1 MAARV
6 ELRALRPEDAA
17 GLQAFREANREFLR
31 PWEPTRDESFYTLE
45 AALAA
50 IEVQQ
55 ADGEAGRGYAFGI
68 FDAGGL
74 VGYVN
79 LNAVVRGVFQNAY
92 LGYAVAEQAN
102 GRGYATD
109 AVCAAVRIAFEE
121 LGLHRVQAAV
131 MPRNAGSIRVLE
143 KAGFRRE
150 GLAEGYLQ
158 INGTWEDHVLF
169 AVTRDEYRSPG

>member
-1 MAARV
+1 VAARV

-17 GLQAFREANREFLR
+17 GLQAFREANRKFLR
-31 PWEPTRDESFYTLE
+31 PCEPTRDEGFYTLE

-55 ADGEAGRGYAFGI
+55 AECEAGRGYAFGI

-92 LGYAVAEQAN
+92 LGSRSQSGRTAEATPRRRCARR
-102 GRGYATD
+102 RGS
-109 AVCAAVRIAFEE
+109 RSRNF
-121 LGLHRVQAAV
+121 GLHRVQAAV
-131 MPRNAGSIRVLE
+131 MPRNAGSIGVLE
-143 KAGFRRE
+143 
-150 GLAEGYLQ
+150 
-158 INGTWEDHVLF
+158 
-169 AVTRDEYRSPG
+169 

>member
-1 MAARV
+1 VAARV
-6 ELRALRPEDAA
+6 ELRALKPEDAP
-17 GLQAFREANREFLR
+17 GLQAFRGANREFLR

-45 AALAA
+45 AALEA
-50 IEVQQ
+50 IDVQQ
-55 ADGEAGRGYAFGI
+55 AEYEAGRAYAFGI

-92 LGYAVAEQAN
+92 LGYAVAEKTN
-102 GRGYATD
+102 GRGYATE

-150 GLAEGYLQ
+150 GLAEGYLL
-158 INGTWEDHVLF
+158 INGTWEDHLLF
-169 AVTRDEYRSPG
+169 AVTRDEYRSPE

>member
-1 MAARV
+1 VAARV

-31 PWEPTRDESFYTLE
+31 PWEPTRDESCYSFE

-55 ADGEAGRGYAFGI
+55 VDCEAGRGYAFGI

-74 VGYVN
+74 IGDVN

-92 LGYAVAEQAN
+92 LGYAVAEKAN
-102 GRGYATD
+102 GRGYATE
-109 AVCAAVRIAFEE
+109 AVRAAVRIAFEE

-143 KAGFRRE
+143 KVGFRRE
-150 GLAEGYLQ
+150 GLAGGYLL

-169 AVTRDEYRSPG
+169 AVTRNEYRSPE